1 MKLILHNYRRCPFC
15 IRTRI
20 LLCLKNISYEIVDE
34 PLREWTP
41 WMQEWSWASGERAR
55 VPVLR
60 YVLDKDVEKVMPES
74 NYMNLFIDACDE
86 KPKYTPA
93 PESVGYKGML
103 EWWKWCDDELKPM
116 IDLYKYGA
124 NLKFDKEVHMFHT
137 IQLQNLVQVLEDALQ
152 EKQYLIE
159 ERLTLADIAIIPF
172 IRQIMRTREG
182 EFDFT
187 QYPRVLS
194 WTNALI
200 ETDWFKNEVM
210 KKQKQN
216 V

>member
-20 LLCLKNISYEIVDE
+20 LLHLKNIPYEIVEE

-41 WMQEWSWASGERAR
+41 WMKEWSFANNERSR

-60 YVLDKDVEKVMPES
+60 YVLADAVEKVMPES
-74 NYMNLFIDACDE
+74 NEMNLFIDSIDGNPTFTPTRDTSA
-86 KPKYTPA
+86 YTD
-93 PESVGYKGML
+93 MIT
-103 EWWKWCDDELKPM
+103 WWDWCKNELKPM

-124 NLKFDKEVHMFHT
+124 NLKFDTEAHVFHT
-137 IQLQNLVQVLEDALQ
+137 AELRKLVQFLEDALQ
-152 EKQYLIE
+152 NKKYLTDDT
-159 ERLTLADIAIIPF
+159 LTLADIAIIPF

-187 QYPRVLS
+187 SYPRVLA
-194 WTNALI
+194 WTNSII

-210 KKQKQN
+210 RKLT
-216 V
+216 

>member
-1 MKLILHNYRRCPFC
+1 MKFILHNYRRCPFC

-20 LLCLKNISYEIVDE
+20 LLHLKKIPYEIVEE

-41 WMQEWSWASGERAR
+41 WMKEWSFAQNERSR

-60 YVLDKDVEKVMPES
+60 YVLETGVEKVMPES
-74 NYMNLFIDACDE
+74 NEMNLFIDSVDE
-86 KPKYTPA
+86 KPEFTPSSDSSTYA
-93 PESVGYKGML
+93 EMI
-103 EWWKWCDDELKPM
+103 EWWRWCAEEFKPM

-124 NLKFDKEVHMFHT
+124 NLKFDAEAHVLHT
-137 IQLQNLVQVLEDALQ
+137 AELRKLVQVLEDAFQ
-152 EKQYLIE
+152 GRQYLVDG
-159 ERLTLADIAIIPF
+159 RLTLADIAIIPF
-172 IRQIMRTREG
+172 IRQIIRTREG

-187 QYPRVLS
+187 PYPRVLA
-194 WTNALI
+194 WTNSII

-210 KKQKQN
+210 KK